1 MRGYYAIIGERPY
14 ELPQLSLT
22 KASKI
27 MGEELDHTEVELRPD
42 KKSVTVKVTVSNL
55 TRETWTNKQL
65 VEMLKDFLRQNKITS
80 ITKLSTYYTVY
91 VEYELWDELCGEC
104 VDHGVGVRNVNPQT
118 FQFPLGLNAENEYV
132 ARLGFELPVS
142 FTQQY
147 RPKHPYGMMRH
158 TTCAPQ
164 YSLTIKRIW
173 ITQLMERA
181 WSLQPNHCLHK
192 PRPNHYLH
200 SDCVCECGS
209 AVAVQGQS
217 SPAWGRP
224 YNMHDKDCGV
234 GPIGSPDV
242 KNCHDGSDHHHHH
255 PSCNVPCPP
264 SEDIGLDPKD
274 LIVVYDTADTTQE
287 FTEVP
292 LTFAPESITVSFTA
306 KTLAPI
312 LVNKEEIVTLLDN
325 IKQEIID
332 ADAKPPVQPPEN
344 PDDTDKPI
352 EGEDKDQTIPGT
364 KPEKPNP
371 DEGETADPNAPIAG
385 DDKDIG
391 EGKLPEGGNDGTTD
405 SDDNS
410 TEPTPTPGTEG
421 EGTTTPEETV

>member
-1 MRGYYAIIGERPY
+1 M
-14 ELPQLSLT
+14 
-22 KASKI
+22 
-27 MGEELDHTEVELRPD
+27 
-42 KKSVTVKVTVSNL
+42 
-55 TRETWTNKQL
+55 
-65 VEMLKDFLRQNKITS
+65 
-80 ITKLSTYYTVY
+80 
-91 VEYELWDELCGEC
+91 
-104 VDHGVGVRNVNPQT
+104 
-118 FQFPLGLNAENEYV
+118 
-132 ARLGFELPVS
+132 
-142 FTQQY
+142 
-147 RPKHPYGMMRH
+147 
-158 TTCAPQ
+158 
-164 YSLTIKRIW
+164 
-173 ITQLMERA
+173 
-181 WSLQPNHCLHK
+181 
-192 PRPNHYLH
+192 
-200 SDCVCECGS
+200 
-209 AVAVQGQS
+209 
-217 SPAWGRP
+217 
-224 YNMHDKDCGV
+224 
-234 GPIGSPDV
+234 
-242 KNCHDGSDHHHHH
+242 
-255 PSCNVPCPP
+255 
-264 SEDIGLDPKD
+264 DPKD

-312 LVNKEEIVTLLDN
+312 LVNKEEIVTLLDD